1 LYFAA
6 GFTFTAITLLLT
18 FQTQTSLFFQITLFI
33 MNIIVELSYFLAQWY
48 TTHSTLYAAI
58 PPQTGFSMIANYL
71 TFLAASLTTMV
82 PTLLFFVYGFVYLGL
97 ASLIVWVAM
106 LIAAYLFI
114 YVQISKKTV
123 YKKPLRNPESRNKK
137 PVFEFQRALT
147 EPRARLEAVV
157 Q

>member
-1 LYFAA
+1 MSEEHNDYSHWTGILSNLIGGLYFAA

-33 MNIIVELSYFLAQWY
+33 MNVVVELSYFLAQWY

-71 TFLAASLTTMV
+71 TFLVACLVTMV

-97 ASLIVWVAM
+97 ASLIAWVVM
-106 LIAAYLFI
+106 LIAAYLFM
-114 YVQISKKTV
+114 YRQVSRKTV
-123 YKKPLRNPESRNKK
+123 YKKS
-137 PVFEFQRALT
+137 
-147 EPRARLEAVV
+147 
-157 Q
+157 